1 MWIEKDT
8 GEEKNFTLSF
18 PLHPRRVLLGVIPLI
33 LHPQTKTTIQL
44 LQLLDSPLNKISK
57 SKGGA
62 KKKKR
67 KGDGDD
73 GQEIEDGTSAK
84 HTEERHSSSKI
95 SLNLTLSISIYSAVF
110 LYIVMNQYTCSLD
123 EASNHSVW
131 ALSLDS
137 ESCHDNSPIRDVEKR
152 EGHAPKK
159 GKKGKN
165 ESNNV
170 QSKGNHGDVEI
181 TEEVTSEKL
190 INAHVSISRL
200 PLVLSE
206 KVQRSKALVECEG
219 ESIDLSGEMGA
230 VGRPVI
236 PDTPSG
242 DSEMHLDLKGTIYRT
257 TTVPSRTFYVV
268 SFGQSKAKVCPICSS
283 DYSFYADKMVL
294 SDYFCSCA

>member
-1 MWIEKDT
+1 MLDITDKHNDANRHQTIQFGHYHW
-8 GEEKNFTLSF
+8 TLS
-18 PLHPRRVLLGVIPLI
+18 LVMIIALYGMSKKASK
-33 LHPQTKTTIQL
+33 TK
-44 LQLLDSPLNKISK
+44 
-57 SKGGA
+57 
-62 KKKKR
+62 
-67 KGDGDD
+67 
-73 GQEIEDGTSAK
+73 
-84 HTEERHSSSKI
+84 
-95 SLNLTLSISIYSAVF
+95 SLKTP
-110 LYIVMNQYTCSLD
+110 
-123 EASNHSVW
+123 EG
-131 ALSLDS
+131 
-137 ESCHDNSPIRDVEKR
+137 

-242 DSEMHLDLKGTIYRT
+242 DSEMHLDLKGTLEGFSFFSEDETDKITKATAHQTDQNMDVEEPSNGMIKRKAEKSSGVARKKGKTAGGKPCNRSIRNYYISLREAEKT
-257 TTVPSRTFYVV
+257 RSICDPSRIN
-268 SFGQSKAKVCPICSS
+268 K
-283 DYSFYADKMVL
+283 
-294 SDYFCSCA
+294 